1 MSRAAAIPSADHPI
15 TKQGELQLLPFA
27 LAGLTRD
34 SGFLRDEGSNDSHRF
49 AIPGTRHRFAIP
61 GTRYLFPVSVG
72 PGEAGR
78 ATLCIVLSN

>member
-49 AIPGTRHRFAIP
+49 AIPGTR
-61 GTRYLFPVSVG
+61 YLFPVSVG